1 MADLSPT
8 SDVQGAEPTTA
19 EVLAEIE
26 RRQQERQLPPPRQLS
41 PFERRL
47 VLGVDR
53 FIYGVGHH
61 WLTVANIFVL
71 FYVGLAV
78 LAPVLMAA
86 GLERPARV
94 IHALYTPLCHQL
106 PFRSFYLFGPQLTY
120 TADELLQRVGSEAL
134 LPHSFLGNAEL
145 GFKIALCQ
153 RDMAIYGM
161 ILLAGLVYG
170 LSGKRWRPMPG
181 WAYVV
186 FGLLPVGLDG
196 GLQLLY
202 HILVQTVP
210 SLQLPSFES
219 TPLRRVVTGALFGLA
234 TAWLAYPYIQ
244 ASFEEMM
251 ATLEQRLELKR

>member
-1 MADLSPT
+1 MDENRDRQPS
-8 SDVQGAEPTTA
+8 TA
-19 EVLAEIE
+19 EVLAEVE
-26 RRQQERQLPPPRQLS
+26 RRQQERQLPPPRQMS
-41 PFERRL
+41 PLERRL
-47 VLGVDR
+47 VLVADR
-53 FIYGVGHH
+53 FIYGLGRH
-61 WLTVANIFVL
+61 WLTVANVFVL

-78 LAPVLMAA
+78 LAPVLMAS

-106 PFRSFYLFGPQLTY
+106 PFRSFYLFGEQLTY
-120 TADELLQRVGSEAL
+120 TADELRQRVGPEAL
-134 LPHSFLGNAEL
+134 LPHSFPGNAEL

-153 RDMAIYGM
+153 RDMAIYGT
-161 ILLAGLVYG
+161 ILLAGLAFG

-202 HILVQTVP
+202 YFLVQTFP

-219 TPLRRVVTGALFGLA
+219 TPLRRVITGALFGLA
-234 TAWLAYPYIQ
+234 TVWLAYPYIE
-244 ASFEEMM
+244 ATFREMTE
-251 ATLEQRLELKR
+251 TLEKRFGWQ

>member
-1 MADLSPT
+1 MADFPPT
-8 SDVQGAEPTTA
+8 DDDQSLQPGTA
-19 EVLAEIE
+19 QVLAEVE
-26 RRQQERQLPPPRQLS
+26 RRRQERALPRKMS

-47 VLGVDR
+47 VLAADR
-53 FIYGVGHH
+53 LIYWLARH
-61 WLTVANIFVL
+61 WLTVANIFVFL
-71 FYVGLAV
+71 YVGVPV

-86 GLERPARV
+86 GIERPARV

-120 TADELLQRVGSEAL
+120 TAEELRQWVGSSAL

-145 GFKIALCQ
+145 GFKVALCQ
-153 RDMAIYGM
+153 RDVAIYGA
-161 ILLAGLVYG
+161 ILLAGLAYG

-186 FGLLPVGLDG
+186 FGLMPVGLDG

-202 HILVQTVP
+202 YFLMQTFP

-219 TPLRRVVTGALFGLA
+219 TPLRRVITGALFGLA
-234 TAWLAYPYIQ
+234 TVWLAYPYIQ
-244 ASFEEMM
+244 ATFQEIVE
-251 ATLEQRLELKR
+251 TLEKRFGWH

>member
-1 MADLSPT
+1 MNDIQST
-8 SDVQGAEPTTA
+8 GPTTA
-19 EVLAEIE
+19 EVLAEVE

-47 VLGVDR
+47 VFAADR
-53 FIYGVGHH
+53 FIYWLGQH
-61 WLTVANIFVL
+61 WLAVANIFVL
-71 FYVGLAV
+71 FYVGVPV

-106 PFRSFYLFGPQLTY
+106 PSRSFYLFGAQLTY

-153 RDMAIYGM
+153 RDMAIYGA
-161 ILLAGLVYG
+161 ILLTGLAFG

-202 HILVQTVP
+202 HILIQTVP
-210 SLQLPSFES
+210 SLQWPSFES
-219 TPLRRVVTGALFGLA
+219 TPLRRVITGALFGLA
-234 TAWLAYPYIQ
+234 TVWLAYPYLE
-244 ASFEEMM
+244 ATFREMVE
-251 ATLEQRLELKR
+251 TLEKRFGWQRITP